1 MTPPTRVTDPSR
13 GDAPELPRT
22 RGYDRANRFFQE
34 DFDELRQA
42 GYLAIAVPR
51 ELGEAASPSR
61 NACASPRLR
70 RRIPPARVLRP

>member
-34 DFDELRQA
+34 DFDELRQ
-42 GYLAIAVPR
+42 
-51 ELGEAASPSR
+51 
-61 NACASPRLR
+61 CASPRLR
-70 RRIPPARVLRP
+70 RRIPPA